1 MKKRI
6 VSILLCMAMALTMT
20 ACGDK
25 TSKEIS
31 SASSTSAESTASA
44 ETETSSAEA
53 EETSADTAS
62 DGVAIIDSEDYVVS
76 ECIKLGNY
84 KGLEFTKTVEPVT
97 DADVT
102 LKIIQLTGAEG
113 EELSDPDATV
123 QMGDTATIMYVGKK
137 DGVAFEG
144 GTNDE
149 PYDLQIGSGSFIDGF
164 EDGIIGMKAGE
175 TKDLNLT
182 FPENYSSTELA
193 GQDVVFTV
201 TVNAIKRLVIDD
213 EWVKE
218 NADSAYK
225 NAKEYIEAN
234 RKVLEEEN
242 EAAAENDVYSQ
253 CWSKL
258 MEDAT
263 YLAYPK
269 VVLDEAA
276 TEYEESVTSQ
286 AEMYGY
292 TLEDYIEACGVTMDY
307 FESLKSDYA
316 IDTAKETLVLEAL
329 MEAENISAD
338 SQEYEDTLK
347 ELVEEVG
354 AESADELKESYG
366 EKRIDV
372 IVLSEIAIKKVLSY
386 GKVTEA

>member
-1 MKKRI
+1 MKKRM
-6 VSILLCMAMALTMT
+6 VGMMLCLVMACALT
-20 ACGDK
+20 ACGSNK
-25 TSKEIS
+25 TLES
-31 SASSTSAESTASA
+31 SSSNTASSETGESETASS
-44 ETETSSAEA
+44 ETE
-53 EETSADTAS
+53 ETATVAK
-62 DGVAIIDSEDYVVS
+62 DGVPILDTEDYNISDCV
-76 ECIKLGNY
+76 KLGNY

-102 LKIIQLTGAEG
+102 LKIIQLTGATG

-123 QMGDTATIMYVGKK
+123 QMGDTATIMYEGKK

-144 GTNDE
+144 GTNEE

-164 EDGIIGMKAGE
+164 EDGLVGMKAGE
-175 TKDLNLT
+175 TRDLELT

-218 NADSAYK
+218 NAGEDYA

-242 EAAAENDVYSQ
+242 ETTAKNNLYAD
-253 CWSKL
+253 CWEKL
-258 MEDAT
+258 MADAT

-269 VVLDEAA
+269 AFLDDAG

-286 AEMYGY
+286 AEMHGY
-292 TLEDYIEACGVTMDY
+292 TLEEFIEACGYTMDY
-307 FESLKSDYA
+307 YEELKDDYV
-316 IDTAKETLVLEAL
+316 IDQTKEKLVLEAL
-329 MEAENISAD
+329 VEAENLGKD
-338 SQEYEDTLK
+338 SQEYADALNDIVEDA
-347 ELVEEVG
+347 G
-354 AESADELKESYG
+354 AESAEELIESYG
-366 EKRIDV
+366 EGRIDM
-372 IVLSEIAIKKVLSY
+372 IVLSTIIVERVLSY